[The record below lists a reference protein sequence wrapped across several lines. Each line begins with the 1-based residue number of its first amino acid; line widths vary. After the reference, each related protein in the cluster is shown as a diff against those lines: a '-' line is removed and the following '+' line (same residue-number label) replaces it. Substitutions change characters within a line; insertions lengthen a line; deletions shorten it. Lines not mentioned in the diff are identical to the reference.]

1 MAQSSSNSQLQPLPS
16 DLLLDL
22 RSDTVTRP
30 TEGMKA
36 AMYAAEVGDDVF
48 AEDPSIRALE
58 ARCADL
64 MGHEAALFCP
74 SGTMT
79 NQIAIQVHTRPGDE
93 VVCDRLAHIYNYEGG
108 GIARNAGASVRL
120 LQGDRGRFNLEEC
133 LGNINPPDSH
143 YARTTLV
150 AVEDT
155 CNKGGGS
162 VWNLAKLEALSLEV
176 RSRGLA
182 FHLDGARAWNAF
194 VARGQ
199 WGDVNAIAAYGRLFD
214 SISLCLSKGL
224 GCPVGSV
231 LVGPNPFIQEAH
243 RVRKVMGG
251 GMRQAGSLAAAGLHA
266 LDHHVARLAQDHT
279 HAKQLGD
286 TLAAHPDVA
295 SVDPVET
302 NIVIFSLKG
311 NQADEAVQ
319 ALAAVGI
326 GCFAF
331 GPDKVRLV
339 THLDMTPDDVH
350 EACRRMTQT
359 QLIGRQA

>member
-133 LGNINPPDSH
+133 LENINPPDSH

-162 VWNLAKLEALSLEV
+162 VWNLADLEELSLEV

-199 WGDVNAIAAYGRLFD
+199 WGDVNAISAYGRLFD

-286 TLAAHPDVA
+286 TLAAHPDVV
-295 SVDPVET
+295 SVDPAET

-311 NQADEAVQ
+311 NDADEAVQ
-319 ALAAVGI
+319 ALAGVGI

-339 THLDMTPDDVH
+339 THLDMTSDDVH